1 MAISVRQFLNPLNCN
16 EPAYEIPIAYDADI
30 ASGAS
35 DICSG
40 NGTLTNIYG
49 DYSTLGAIYSNSAT
63 GNAANTNICQD
74 GIDAVFVI
82 DYTQSMGTA
91 INGVKT
97 GIPNIINQLSSDSN
111 GNYRVGI
118 VIYDEYGGTSGV
130 TFNYASSTYYQ
141 DSIPADQKYTNIGTG
156 HTQHFVCMEK
166 MNLVGNSTSAQAA
179 LNVLNS
185 NNSSTGMALGNG
197 ASSPEP
203 GGLASYEVAANA
215 FAGQWR
221 ADALKLIIHIT
232 DNHAGGDDDVASS
245 ADQTYFQNTLEP
257 YFENNQ
263 IQFYHNT
270 SRADGDAVDEQ
281 TYKYLADNTLPAG
294 RYIPD
299 LTYTSDWYSTIVT
312 TISTL
317 CAETTT
323 YTCDPAPAGWYADT
337 PIVAGTTVA
346 YYWNGS
352 AWTNSYACP
361 APQYTVTVD
370 VNDTITNGHVNDILA
385 NHPNYLDLDTFTFT
399 GEAGDQFTATV
410 SCDANSGYQNLSVNL
425 ANISDSNIISAT
437 VNNLTDEVN
446 ITVTIPSSAQAES
459 LDVTGSASAIP
470 RTMRVD
476 VINGTTDTQDS
487 LGQTQSPAGTI
498 AIVAETPESN
508 WTDASTFY
516 SGVDAKRYEF
526 TSIAGVTHTIDVN
539 FAPSPSD
546 YGLNVT
552 SITPSYLNSNGVGT
566 NTAVQNAFANMVLT
580 TGASNPQW
588 AGQFI
593 MPATDGWVRIYVLG
607 QVNQPVF
614 RYTLYVS
621 ENINGAQ
628 MVSGDSQFLFEGYTG
643 QQFNAS
649 SLVEAS
655 AGFQNPVV
663 SSVSMNLLYGN
674 NEAITTGP
682 TVVAPPGNGMPV
694 TSTVTMPS
702 GGGTGGYII
711 GGSATAIQYDYVVT
725 IQDNMS
731 NANWGQYTFSG
742 PAGMSSTSSGTLI
755 ATTNNQFTYIAES
768 ITSNEDNLAASI
780 VDQTTP
786 SITLTLGTMPI
797 GGGTATVTVSGSQSA
812 INYNFSLSIQA
823 SNPVLGQWLVN
834 PITITAPYNYTT
846 TGSFNFSEVADNDY
860 AASGVSS
867 NTIFASGTLG
877 TGIADLFDVDY
888 SVTMPTGG
896 GSGVLTVDG
905 ASSSP
910 TIHTATIT
918 YDPSY
923 MSDNGNNHSPTFNV
937 GTQSGLSTVITGA
950 TGDTIPFTMTLN
962 PSPSYWVVNIPDEN
976 PITNSNGA
984 NAWQITDSITANG
997 SGFFGPLQW
1006 NNSTD
1011 VLSGNLI
1018 MPSGGGTATL
1028 IAPKMSV
1035 DNPSYTYTVTL
1046 VENVDNL
1053 QVIGSSVYAFTG
1065 VTGSTAS
1072 HTFDLEPSAGYTHN
1086 ITYIQNPASGGVLSS
1101 SENNGDVLVTLN
1113 SMPQG
1118 GGSVTITVS
1127 ATTTEISYPVTLNF
1141 ATGSGSLT
1149 GNGGWDDSVINLNA
1163 TAGTQYSI
1171 DNSWRITNSDV
1182 EFRGDSLFLVGITGT
1197 NYPSSN
1203 PFDNMLT
1210 QNPTSGDSSRTTGT
1224 FSVPIGGGTWTLTA
1238 SGRTRAT
1245 TTTTTLPTFT
1255 CTDFNLL
1262 FTASPGTTGNNVQYA
1277 WDGGPQPM
1285 GLNLS
1290 INPSTYQYGNYMY
1303 QAQFTIPS
1311 GYSNSGLG
1319 LTCSFS
1325 INTTTTTTTL
1335 RPFNCID
1342 DVLISIYDGAVG
1354 SELQYSN
1361 KNNLTINSISPST
1374 YQLGSNSYYFTIAVP
1389 SSGYGNSGFGN
1400 YIQCLVN
1407 GTGTTTTTTTTT
1419 LPQFEC
1425 SDTSL
1430 SIPAGSVGST
1440 VSVIHPNAAYSIHS
1454 VSPSTYQLGQQSYN
1468 VTVNVPSSGYG
1479 NSGSRVIC
1487 AVSGT
1492 GTTTTLP
1499 RFECSDTILSIPAG
1513 SVGSSVV
1520 VETPD
1525 GAAYSINSIS
1535 PTTYQLGQQS
1545 YNVKVNVPSSGYS
1558 NSGSR
1563 VICAV
1568 SGTGTTTTLPLFEC
1582 SDTNIQIPNGAVGT
1596 NVLVNMNG
1604 VGSAQS
1610 VSPSTYQLGQQS
1622 YTVTVNVPAGY
1633 SNTGGTIPCDVSG
1646 TGTTTTTT
1654 TADPCIPCQ
1663 ADLNIDIDRYTKGSG
1678 TAANGV
1684 LVAWKSTSSDLCQFD
1699 SSNVNLYYSSTLNGT
1714 YTNLGTPN
1722 LYPYNEE
1729 RTPPSS
1735 ISSNNGIG
1743 FESNPSYIHNQPN
1756 GQGLDPGYYY
1766 ITATNNATGSGCP
1779 DVVSPTVHMEVENTS
1794 TESSNKIMYLWG
1806 VGCDGDA
1813 SESTDW
1819 FGSSGST
1826 ARSHVLLKH
1835 PGTTLNGSPNEP
1847 NQYQFTNGSGAPGMP
1862 DGHGFNYFIPHTGVT
1877 KQYWGCTDP
1886 NVLRIKVD
1894 LNTSAG
1900 RAAFDSIGTGT
1911 AYQFTGTS
1919 LSFNS
1924 DLDGKVKFCG
1934 IAIPP
1939 RQYHPGGQTL
1949 GTWGYNNSKLFR
1961 LPGSDVL
1968 ENTDSGRVGATAAP
1982 HTGAPNQTTE
1992 QNATANPAF
2001 TPPDWA
2007 ICHGFTADCGSL
2019 DPGRGGL
2026 TTSTTTQG
2034 GGGGGSGSGEEGEEL
2049 SEDPGPGDPGPME

>member
-30 ASGAS
+30 ASGGF

-74 GIDAVFVI
+74 GIDAIFVI
-82 DYTQSMGTA
+82 DYTSSMGTA

-97 GIPNIINQLSSDSN
+97 GIPNIINQLNSDSN

-118 VIYDEYGGTSGV
+118 VIYDEYNGTSGV

-141 DSIPADQKYTNIGTG
+141 DSIPADQKHTNIGTG

-185 NNSSTGMALGNG
+185 GNSSTGMSIG
-197 ASSPEP
+197 AGDGGPEP
-203 GGLASYEVAANA
+203 GGLATYEVAANA

-232 DNHAGGDDDVASS
+232 DNYAGGDDDVANS

-257 YFENNQ
+257 YLENNQ

-270 SRADGDAVDEQ
+270 SRSDGNTQDEQ

-294 RYIPD
+294 KYIPD
-299 LTYTSDWYSTIVT
+299 LTYSSDWYSTIVT
-312 TISTL
+312 QLSTL

-370 VNDTITNGHVNDILA
+370 VNDAITNGHVNDILA

-410 SCDANSGYQNLSVNL
+410 SCDANSGYYNLSLNL

-446 ITVTIPSSAQAES
+446 ITVTIPSSAHTGS

-498 AIVAETPESN
+498 AIDPETPESS
-508 WTDASTFY
+508 WTDVSTFY

-526 TSIAGVTHTIDVN
+526 TSIAGDTHTIDVN

-552 SITPSYLNSNGVGT
+552 SVTPSYLNSNGVGT

-580 TGASNPQW
+580 TGGSNPQW

-628 MVSGDSQFLFEGYTG
+628 MVSGDNQFTFEGYTG

-655 AGFQNPVV
+655 PGFQNPVV

-682 TVVAPPGNGMPV
+682 NMDSGSGTGMPV

-742 PAGMSSTSSGTLI
+742 PAGMSSTSSGTLV
-755 ATTNNQFTYIAES
+755 AMTNTQFTYIAES
-768 ITSNEDNLAASI
+768 ITSNDSNITASI
-780 VDQTTP
+780 VNQTSP

-797 GGGTATVTVSGSQSA
+797 GGGTATVTVSGGQSA

-877 TGIADLFDVDY
+877 TGITDLFDVDY

-896 GSGVLTVDG
+896 GSGVLTIDD

-910 TIHTATIT
+910 TVHTATIT

-937 GTQSGLSTVITGA
+937 GTQSGLSTVITGV
-950 TGDTIPFTMTLN
+950 TGATIPFTMTLN
-962 PSPSYWVVNIPDEN
+962 PSPSYWDVNIPNEN
-976 PITNSNGA
+976 PINNSNGA

-1028 IAPKMSV
+1028 IAPKKSV

-1046 VENVDNL
+1046 VENVNNL

-1086 ITYIQNPASGGVLSS
+1086 ITYIQNPASGGVLSA

-1127 ATTTEISYPVTLNF
+1127 ATTTEISFPVTLNF

-1203 PFDNMLT
+1203 PFSNMVT

-1262 FTASPGTTGNNVQYA
+1262 FTASPGTTGNNVQYV

-1311 GYSNSGLG
+1311 GYSNSGSSLN
-1319 LTCSFS
+1319 CSFS

-1335 RPFNCID
+1335 RPFNCVD

-1354 SELQYSN
+1354 SPVQYSN
-1361 KNNLTINSISPST
+1361 KNSLTINSISPST

-1407 GTGTTTTTTTTT
+1407 GTGTTTT
-1419 LPQFEC
+1419 LAP
-1425 SDTSL
+1425 
-1430 SIPAGSVGST
+1430 
-1440 VSVIHPNAAYSIHS
+1440 
-1454 VSPSTYQLGQQSYN
+1454 
-1468 VTVNVPSSGYG
+1468 
-1479 NSGSRVIC
+1479 
-1487 AVSGT
+1487 
-1492 GTTTTLP
+1492 
-1499 RFECSDTILSIPAG
+1499 FECSDTILSIPAG
-1513 SVGSSVV
+1513 SVGSTVSVNI
-1520 VETPD
+1520 PF
-1525 GAAYSINSIS
+1525 GATYSIN
-1535 PTTYQLGQQS
+1535 
-1545 YNVKVNVPSSGYS
+1545 
-1558 NSGSR
+1558 
-1563 VICAV
+1563 
-1568 SGTGTTTTLPLFEC
+1568 
-1582 SDTNIQIPNGAVGT
+1582 
-1596 NVLVNMNG
+1596 
-1604 VGSAQS
+1604 S

-1622 YTVTVNVPAGY
+1622 YTVTVNVPSSGY
-1633 SNTGGTIPCDVSG
+1633 GNSGGTITCDVSG
-1646 TGTTTTTT
+1646 TGTTTTLPQFACEEARYVQSNGYIDDLTSAGATSDFGTITSVSPSRYVSGTT
-1654 TADPCIPCQ
+1654 TYTATITVPSGYSNAGQSIQCTDTAFGDPCSSAIQ
-1663 ADLNIDIDRYTKGSG
+1663 NGAQSGVWSIQKQDTDTSGWGQGQSG
-1678 TAANGV
+1678 TGELMFYIAGQTNQGF
-1684 LVAWKSTSSDLCQFD
+1684 S
-1699 SSNVNLYYSSTLNGT
+1699 NGT
-1714 YTNLGTPN
+1714 NDLQFKFFNDVPDTGFLTSNYRGNYEFILGNMKAGQYTFEVHNQNGCIGVYTDVVLTASNQP
-1722 LYPYNEE
+1722 PYNCE
-1729 RTPPSS
+1729 
-1735 ISSNNGIG
+1735 
-1743 FESNPSYIHNQPN
+1743 
-1756 GQGLDPGYYY
+1756 
-1766 ITATNNATGSGCP
+1766 TNNAYILQSSFPGGPYQEGTAIQFSNPDGLQNLVASPSTYQGYDNSGGGWLNSYTITFDLPDGYQPGSFVGAGYFQ
-1779 DVVSPTVHMEVENTS
+1779 VVN
-1794 TESSNKIMYLWG
+1794 G
-1806 VGCDGDA
+1806 VGRISCPINA
-1813 SESTDW
+1813 YT
-1819 FGSSGST
+1819 
-1826 ARSHVLLKH
+1826 
-1835 PGTTLNGSPNEP
+1835 SP
-1847 NQYQFTNGSGAPGMP
+1847 
-1862 DGHGFNYFIPHTGVT
+1862 
-1877 KQYWGCTDP
+1877 
-1886 NVLRIKVD
+1886 
-1894 LNTSAG
+1894 
-1900 RAAFDSIGTGT
+1900 
-1911 AYQFTGTS
+1911 
-1919 LSFNS
+1919 
-1924 DLDGKVKFCG
+1924 
-1934 IAIPP
+1934 
-1939 RQYHPGGQTL
+1939 
-1949 GTWGYNNSKLFR
+1949 
-1961 LPGSDVL
+1961 
-1968 ENTDSGRVGATAAP
+1968 
-1982 HTGAPNQTTE
+1982 
-1992 QNATANPAF
+1992 PA
-2001 TPPDWA
+2001 
-2007 ICHGFTADCGSL
+2007 
-2019 DPGRGGL
+2019 
-2026 TTSTTTQG
+2026 TTS
-2034 GGGGGSGSGEEGEEL
+2034 GGSGSGSGSGDGLREDLDGER
-2049 SEDPGPGDPGPME
+2049 